1 MTMFSSLVFTYFGFH
16 HVYIPSNN
24 KLFKGGGWDYG
35 WDGENER
42 DLVLKFDIDKEKF
55 DEFGKMIY
63 NRTFH
68 ALSIVQLSDYSNWC
82 KNVTL

>member
-1 MTMFSSLVFTYFGFH
+1 MTMFSFLVFTYFDFH
-16 HVYIPSNN
+16 HCLLITIMNY
-24 KLFKGGGWDYG
+24 FKGGGWDYG

>member
-1 MTMFSSLVFTYFGFH
+1 MFTY
-16 HVYIPSNN
+16 YISSNN
-24 KLFKGGGWDYG
+24 ELFKGGGWDYG